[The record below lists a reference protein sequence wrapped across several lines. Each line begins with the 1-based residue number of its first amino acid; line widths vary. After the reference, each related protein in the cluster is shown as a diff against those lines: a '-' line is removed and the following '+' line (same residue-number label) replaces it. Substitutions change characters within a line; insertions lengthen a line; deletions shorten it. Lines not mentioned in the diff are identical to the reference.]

1 MIIVVNTF
9 YIHNFPLHCHCHYT
23 VKPRTGSEIH
33 VLYSGS
39 HSIYKTIT
47 TNHTVAVCIYVGLN
61 VGYIVNKQCVS
72 RKIYIIMHMNWMWH
86 DELLEMM
93 QNKLAYHF
101 SVC

>member
-1 MIIVVNTF
+1 MSLFTLKKGLLFSNSKSSTSIHKKKMIIVVNTF
-9 YIHNFPLHCHCHYT
+9 YIHNFPLHCHCHCHYT

-61 VGYIVNKQCVS
+61 VGYIVNKQCVG
-72 RKIYIIMHMNWMWH
+72 RKI
-86 DELLEMM
+86 
-93 QNKLAYHF
+93 
-101 SVC
+101 

>member
-1 MIIVVNTF
+1 MSLFTLKKGLLFSNSKRSTSIHKKMIIVVNTF

-47 TNHTVAVCIYVGLN
+47 TNHTVAACIYVGLN

-72 RKIYIIMHMNWMWH
+72 RKM
-86 DELLEMM
+86 
-93 QNKLAYHF
+93 
-101 SVC
+101 